1 MLERALDFSLRQ
13 RFAVIVGAILLVI
26 LGVFTWP
33 RVTLDAVPDITTNLV
48 TINTETGGLSPEEVE
63 TLVTYPIETA
73 IGGVPGVVHFRSLSQ
88 FGLSQVNVTFGDDK
102 DIYFARQLVNERLQ
116 SVQKDLP
123 PGVGMPTMGPVS
135 TGLGDIYMYSL
146 ESPSRTA
153 MDLRELQDWVIA
165 PRLRTVPGVAE
176 VNSADGSVK
185 QYQVVVSP
193 PSLLARGLSVD
204 DVVVALQKNNENA
217 GGGLLERN
225 GERVLIRSVGLAQSK
240 EDLEKIVVR
249 TEGGIPVLMRDVA
262 QVELGTPTLT
272 GVSTKDGRKALVVIV
287 MMLKGANGQTVAQAI
302 DERIAQI
309 RSQLPEDVSL
319 TTTYNRA
326 DFVDEVLGTVR
337 KSLLEGAV
345 LVIVVLIL
353 LLGNFRGAVIAA
365 VAIPMAMIFAVLGMH
380 QFGISG
386 NLMSL
391 GAIDFGIIVDGA
403 VIMVENCVRRL
414 SDARKALG
422 RPLTKEEH
430 STVIRQATAEVRKVT
445 QFGEMII
452 IATFIPILA
461 LEGTEGK
468 MFKPM
473 ALVFIL
479 ALVGALLLSLTLIP
493 TLCSVFL
500 SRNTQEKHSA
510 LLGFFSRL
518 YSPALTFALQ
528 RRGVAFGFAAAFV
541 VVCGFLFTRL
551 GSEFVPQLDEGSLV
565 IQPVRLRTVDLE
577 ETLKLVTAYEKKV
590 REVPE
595 VKTVFSRTGTPE
607 IATDPMPLSI
617 TDSFVMLKP
626 RSEWRPGL
634 SKQKLVEELR
644 RKVEE
649 VPGQGYNFSQP
660 IELRFSEIVSGVKAD
675 IGIKVFGDDL
685 AELKARTDE
694 IAEAMRKIP
703 GASDVEVE
711 QVDDVPVLQIDID
724 RDAIA
729 RVGVNVADVQHLI
742 GPALGG

>member
-1 MLERALDFSLRQ
+1 
-13 RFAVIVGAILLVI
+13 
-26 LGVFTWP
+26 
-33 RVTLDAVPDITTNLV
+33 
-48 TINTETGGLSPEEVE
+48 
-63 TLVTYPIETA
+63 
-73 IGGVPGVVHFRSLSQ
+73 
-88 FGLSQVNVTFGDDK
+88 
-102 DIYFARQLVNERLQ
+102 
-116 SVQKDLP
+116 
-123 PGVGMPTMGPVS
+123 
-135 TGLGDIYMYSL
+135 
-146 ESPSRTA
+146 
-153 MDLRELQDWVIA
+153 
-165 PRLRTVPGVAE
+165 
-176 VNSADGSVK
+176 
-185 QYQVVVSP
+185 
-193 PSLLARGLSVD
+193 
-204 DVVVALQKNNENA
+204 
-217 GGGLLERN
+217 
-225 GERVLIRSVGLAQSK
+225 
-240 EDLEKIVVR
+240 
-249 TEGGIPVLMRDVA
+249 
-262 QVELGTPTLT
+262 
-272 GVSTKDGRKALVVIV
+272 
-287 MMLKGANGQTVAQAI
+287 
-302 DERIAQI
+302 
-309 RSQLPEDVSL
+309 
-319 TTTYNRA
+319 
-326 DFVDEVLGTVR
+326 
-337 KSLLEGAV
+337 
-345 LVIVVLIL
+345 
-353 LLGNFRGAVIAA
+353 
-365 VAIPMAMIFAVLGMH
+365 
-380 QFGISG
+380 
-386 NLMSL
+386 
-391 GAIDFGIIVDGA
+391 
-403 VIMVENCVRRL
+403 
-414 SDARKALG
+414 
-422 RPLTKEEH
+422 
-430 STVIRQATAEVRKVT
+430 
-445 QFGEMII
+445 
-452 IATFIPILA
+452 
-461 LEGTEGK
+461 

-500 SRNTQEKHSA
+500 SRNPQEKHSA

-528 RRGVAFGFAAAFV
+528 RRGVVFGFAAAFV

-617 TDSFVMLKP
+617 TDGFVMLKP

-685 AELKARTDE
+685 AELKARADE
-694 IAEAMRKIP
+694 IAEAMREIP

-729 RVGVNVADVQHLI
+729 RVGVTVADVQHLI
-742 GPALGG
+742 GPALGGEPIGQIIEGERRFDLTVRLPEEIRNDVAAIRSLMVSTPSGGAVPLASLARIEEREAPAQISREMGKRRIVVQLNVEGRDLGSFVAEAKRAIQGGVQLKEGYYLEWGGQFENLQKASQRLMIVVPIALGLIFLLLYSTFGSVRLAVVIFTGVPLAVTGGILALAVRGMPFSITAGVGFIALSGVAVLNGVVMVSAINRLRTQGTPLEDAVRLGAEERLRPVLMTALVAALGFIPMAVNTGIGAEVQRPLATVVIGGILSATVLTLLVLPSLYAWAERKGEG